1 MIDRLYKIYC
11 FWRNHGSR
19 AFIRLLLIKIHLIRS
34 PGQKTQNTAL
44 VRNHAI
50 DQGAA
55 RDLVAARFEACSP
68 LRFFSTPNVVGK
80 KRISI
85 VTDSINSGSLY
96 GGVGTAIIIAA
107 YLAEATRAHLRIITR
122 TERAQPEN
130 LRHILE
136 TYGIP
141 LGEEVEFFFAPF
153 YDKRSEI
160 DLLEGERF
168 ITTSW
173 WTTAATMASVP
184 HASIIYLL
192 QEDERMF
199 YPHGDD
205 HLRCSTIMQ
214 SKDIR
219 YLINTQLLFEH
230 LVGEGFSNVADSGMW
245 FEPAFPAEVFYPRPG
260 KHGRKLKLFFYAR
273 PNNLRNLFFFGIDL
287 LEEAVTRGLLDL
299 EFWDVVLV
307 GKDIP
312 KVMLGETYVP
322 EIRENLTWSEY
333 AELIGNIDLGLSLM
347 YTPHPSYPPLDL
359 AASGTVV
366 VTNRFANKRDLSAY
380 SKNILC
386 GDLNRESMIEALAE
400 GIRLASDK
408 TTRESNYQASALLRD
423 WRAATAD
430 MIRSLANP
438 D

>member
-1 MIDRLYKIYC
+1 LIDRLYKVFC

-19 AFIRLLLIKIHLIRS
+19 ALIRLVLIKLRLAGSAS
-34 PGQKTQNTAL
+34 PSIPHVAS
-44 VRNHAI
+44 VRDLAI
-50 DQGAA
+50 DRGTA
-55 RDLVAARFEACSP
+55 RNLVTTRFEACSP
-68 LRFFSTPNVVGK
+68 LLVFSIPNAVGN
-80 KRISI
+80 KRITI

-107 YLAEATRAHLRIITR
+107 LLAEATKAHLRVVTR
-122 TERAQPEN
+122 TERAHTEN
-130 LRHILE
+130 LWHVLE
-136 TYGIP
+136 TYGIQ
-141 LGEEVEFFFAPF
+141 LGKEVEFVFAPF
-153 YDKRSEI
+153 YDKRAEI

-184 HASIIYLL
+184 HESIIYLL

-219 YLINTQLLFEH
+219 YLINTQLLFDH
-230 LVGEGFSNVADSGMW
+230 LVGEGFSNVADSGKW
-245 FEPAFPAEVFYPRPG
+245 FEPAFPAEVFYPRPAM
-260 KHGRKLKLFFYAR
+260 HGRKLKLFFYAR

-299 EFWDVVLV
+299 EHWDIVLV

-312 KVMLGETYVP
+312 KIVLGETYVP

-359 AASGTVV
+359 AASGAVV

-380 SKNILC
+380 SKNIIC
-386 GDLNRESMIEALAE
+386 GDLDRVSMLDALVE

-408 TTRESNYQASALLRD
+408 TTRASNYRASALLRD
-423 WRAATAD
+423 WKASTAD
-430 MIRSLANP
+430 IIRSLANP